1 MSLQPPLEDLYSDL
15 TILPLSS
22 PPHSR
27 RDSNATHAESFRE
40 EDHKQ
45 DKLVEGD
52 GQLAPTAGSDS
63 ITETPSPTDDS
74 VDVTRAEREF
84 AKLSR
89 QLSKASVVIGQ
100 QSGLHSDKE
109 KQDPED
115 EFDLLS
121 YLRGQSQTRDQHGFR
136 LKCLGV
142 IFSDLSVSGM
152 GGLRLHIR
160 TFPDAIKESF
170 LFPVIFYMMNFV
182 SRPPKLLLQNF
193 NGFVKPGEMCFVLGR
208 PNAGCS
214 TFLKVIANQRIGFQ
228 EVNGL
233 VEYGGIDAK
242 TMGKAYQGEV
252 VYNPEDDVHHA
263 TLTVGQTLK
272 FALSTKV
279 PAKRLPQQTKQD
291 FQRQVLDL
299 LLRMLGISHTK
310 NTLVGD
316 AQVRGVSGGE
326 RKRVS
331 IAEMMAT
338 RASVLAWDN
347 STRGLDASTAL
358 QYAKSLRI
366 LTNIFKTSMFV
377 TLYQAGEGIYEQ
389 FDKVCL
395 INEGRQVYFGPA
407 SQARQY
413 FVDLGFKNMPRQTT
427 ADFLTGCT
435 DFNERQIADGVDP
448 STVPQTAE
456 EMEKAYLNSDI
467 CRKMRHEMED
477 YRAYVAAENREREEF
492 FEAVKNDRS
501 TAVARKSPLTVS
513 IFSQLKALVIRDIQ
527 LKLQN
532 RIGLA
537 FSWGSAFLISIII
550 GSIYLNLPTT
560 AAGAFTRGGVIFLG
574 LLFNVFI
581 SFTELPSQMMGRPIM
596 WRQTGFCFYRPGAL
610 AMANS
615 ISDIPFSFL
624 KIFCFSLVLYMMAG
638 LVRTADAFLTFFI
651 LVYVTFMA
659 LSSFFRFLGAIS
671 FSFDT
676 AARMASALVMSM
688 VLYSGY
694 MIPEHAMKRWLV
706 WIYYINPVNY
716 AFSAMMANEF
726 KRLDILCE
734 GPYVLPNGPGYPT
747 TLGPNQICTLRGSKP
762 GSPIVSG
769 ADYIRASFGYS
780 TYDIWRNFAIECGY
794 VVLFM
799 TCLFLA
805 VENLALGA
813 GRPAINVFAKENGER
828 KKLNEALQAQKEA
841 FRKGTVQQNLSGL
854 ASSGKPF
861 TWEGLNYDVQVPG
874 GQRRLLNDIYG
885 YVKPGTLTALMGSS
899 GAGKTTL
906 LDVLA
911 NRKTTGVIAGQVK
924 VAGCAPRADFQ
935 RGTAYC
941 EQQDVHEWTATVRE
955 AFRFSAYLRQPP
967 STTIEEKN
975 AYVEEV
981 IQLLELEDLADAMIG
996 FPGFGLSVEAR
1007 KRVTIGVELAAKPQL
1022 LLFLDEPTSGLDG
1035 QSAYNIVRFLRK
1047 LASAGQAILCTIHQ
1061 PNALLFENFDRLLLL
1076 KKGGRCVYFGDIGQ
1090 DSQIIRDYFARNGAV
1105 CPVEAN
1111 PAEFMLEAIGAGT
1124 QRPMGGDKDWADR
1137 WLESQEHE
1145 DNKRE
1150 IALLNKESLTQD
1162 LTDVNSDP
1170 VTQYAQP
1177 FFFQLKT
1184 VLSRAN
1190 LACYRNADYQFTRLF
1205 NHVTIGLLVG
1215 LTFFQVGNGVADLQ
1229 YRIFTI
1235 FISGVLPILII
1246 AQVEPSFIMAR
1257 MIFVREASS
1266 KTYSEQVFSLA
1277 QFLAEVPYSLLCAT
1291 IYFVLW
1297 YFIVGFNNS
1306 SDRAGFAFLMIW
1318 VLEMFAV
1325 TLGQAIAALSP
1336 SMFIAA
1342 QINSP
1347 LSVMLS
1353 LFCGVTVPQAQMPK
1367 FWRSWMYQLD
1377 PYTRLISGLV
1387 VNGLHDLPVVCKDAE
1402 FSVFQPPTG
1411 QTCGSWTANF
1421 ISSRGGYLD
1430 NPNSTSACRYCQFSK
1445 GDEFFEG
1452 LGYSYSNR
1460 WRDLGILVLYV
1471 IFNMIVMITAAKTLT
1486 LRYAKR

>member
-1 MSLQPPLEDLYSDL
+1 MLNQPPLEDLHSDL
-15 TILPLSS
+15 TILPVTDSAA
-22 PPHSR
+22 SR
-27 RDSNATHAESFRE
+27 RDSNITRADSFTG
-40 EDHKQ
+40 DHKDEKTTEIL
-45 DKLVEGD
+45 DKQSGLVD
-52 GQLAPTAGSDS
+52 TASTVDAS
-63 ITETPSPTDDS
+63 VPTDDS
-74 VDVTRAEREF
+74 IDVVRAEREF
-84 AKLSR
+84 AELSR
-89 QLSKASVVIGQ
+89 QLSKAS
-100 QSGLHSDKE
+100 SGGIYGDKE
-109 KQDPED
+109 KQDE
-115 EFDLLS
+115 EFDLLT
-121 YLRGQSQTRDQHGFR
+121 YLRGQSQTRDEHGFA

-142 IFSDLSVSGM
+142 IFSNLSVSGM

-160 TFPDAIKESF
+160 TFPDAVKEYL
-170 LFPVIFYMMNFV
+170 LFPVIFYMKNFV

-214 TFLKVIANQRIGFQ
+214 TFLKVIANQRVGFMD
-228 EVNGL
+228 VGGH

-263 TLTVGQTLK
+263 TLTVAQTLK

-279 PAKRLPQQTKQD
+279 PATRLPNQTKAD
-291 FQRQVLDL
+291 FQQKVLDL

-310 NTLVGD
+310 NTLVGN

-366 LTNIFKTSMFV
+366 LTNIFRTTMFV

-395 INEGRQVYFGPA
+395 INEGRQVYFGP
-407 SQARQY
+407 SSLARQY
-413 FVDLGFKNMPRQTT
+413 FIDLGFKNMPRQTT

-435 DFNERQIADGVDP
+435 DSNERQFAEGVDP

-456 EMEKAYLNSDI
+456 EMEQAYLNSNV
-467 CRKMRHEMED
+467 CRQVREEMED
-477 YRAYVAAENREREEF
+477 YRVYLAAENRDREQF
-492 FEAVKNDRS
+492 FQAVKNDRS
-501 TAVARKSPLTVS
+501 GAVPKKSPLTVS
-513 IFSQLKALVIRDIQ
+513 IFSQLKALVIRDLQ
-527 LKLQN
+527 LKIQDRL
-532 RIGLA
+532 GLA
-537 FSWGSAFLISIII
+537 FGWATAITISIII
-550 GSIYLNLPTT
+550 GSIYLNTPKT
-560 AAGAFTRGGVIFLG
+560 AAGAFTRGGVIFIG

-581 SFTELPSQMMGRPIM
+581 SFTELPGQMLGRPIM
-596 WRQTGFCFYRPGAL
+596 WRQTAFCFYRPGAL

-615 ISDIPFSFL
+615 ISDIPFSAPKVFL
-624 KIFCFSLVLYMMAG
+624 FSLILYMMAG
-638 LVRTADAFLTFFI
+638 LTRDGGAFFTYFIIVYFTF
-651 LVYVTFMA
+651 LA
-659 LSSFFRFLGAIS
+659 LSSFFRFLGSIS

-694 MIPEHAMKRWLV
+694 MIPEPAMKRWLV
-706 WIYYINPVNY
+706 WIYHINPVNY
-716 AFSAMMANEF
+716 AFAALMANEF
-726 KRLDILCE
+726 KRLDIACV
-734 GPYVLPNGPGYPT
+734 GPYILPNGPDYPS
-747 TLGPNQICTLRGSKP
+747 TLGPNQICTLRGSQP
-762 GSPIVSG
+762 GNPIVSG
-769 ADYIRASFGYS
+769 ADYIRASFNYS
-780 TYDIWRNFAIECGY
+780 THHVWRNFGIQCGY
-794 VVLFM
+794 IVLFM
-799 TCLFLA
+799 TALFLA

-813 GRPAINVFAKENGER
+813 GMPAINVFAKENAER

-841 FRKGTVQQNLSGL
+841 FRKGVAEQNLSGL
-854 ASSGKPF
+854 ISARKPF
-861 TWEGLNYDVQVPG
+861 TWEGLTYDVQVPG

-911 NRKTTGVIAGQVK
+911 NRKTTGVIGGDVK
-924 VAGCAPRADFQ
+924 VSGRHPGADFQ

-955 AFRFSAYLRQPP
+955 AFRFSAYLRQP
-967 STTIEEKN
+967 SDVSIEAKN

-996 FPGFGLSVEAR
+996 FPGFGLGVEAR
-1007 KRVTIGVELAAKPQL
+1007 KRVTIGVELSAKPQL

-1035 QSAYNIVRFLRK
+1035 QSAYNVVRFLRK

-1076 KKGGRCVYFGDIGQ
+1076 KKGGRCVYFGGIGK
-1090 DSQIIRDYFARNGAV
+1090 DSQIIRDYFARNGAI

-1111 PAEFMLEAIGAGT
+1111 PAEFMLEAIGGGT
-1124 QRPMGGDKDWADR
+1124 QRQMGGDKDWADR
-1137 WLESQEHE
+1137 WLESEEHQE
-1145 DNKRE
+1145 NKRE
-1150 IALLNKESLTQD
+1150 IEMLNKESIA
-1162 LTDVNSDP
+1162 SDDASP
-1170 VTQYAQP
+1170 SGPAPTEYAQT

-1184 VLSRAN
+1184 VLARSS

-1205 NHVTIGLLVG
+1205 NHITISLLVG

-1229 YRIFTI
+1229 YRIFSI
-1235 FISGVLPILII
+1235 FIAGVLPILII

-1257 MIFVREASS
+1257 MIFLREASS
-1266 KTYSEQVFSLA
+1266 KTYSEQVFALA

-1291 IYFVLW
+1291 AYFVLW
-1297 YFIVGFNNS
+1297 YFIAGFNSS
-1306 SDRAGFAFLMIW
+1306 SDRAGYAFLMIW
-1318 VLEMFAV
+1318 LVEMFAV

-1336 SMFIAA
+1336 SIFFAS
-1342 QINSP
+1342 QVNSP
-1347 LSVMLS
+1347 LSVMLN

-1367 FWRSWMYQLD
+1367 FWRDWMYQLD
-1377 PYTRLISGLV
+1377 PYTRIISGLL
-1387 VNGLHDLPVVCKDAE
+1387 VNELHEMPVTCKDAE
-1402 FSVFQPPTG
+1402 FSVFQPPNG
-1411 QTCGSWTANF
+1411 QTCGQWTQSF
-1421 ISSRGGYLD
+1421 ISSRGGYLE
-1430 NPNSTSACRYCQFSK
+1430 NSSSTSDCRYCQFSK
-1445 GDEFFEG
+1445 GDEFFAS
-1452 LGYSYSNR
+1452 LNLSFSNR
-1460 WRDLGILVLYV
+1460 WRDLGILALFV
-1471 IFNMIVMITAAKTLT
+1471 IFNFCVMVIAAKTLT